1 MQKSKLQSLEKGK
14 THKVEAKPFV
24 KWAGGKTQ
32 LLDELASRL
41 PFIIK
46 ESKSIE
52 RYVEPFVGGG
62 AFFFY
67 LKGNY
72 EVKEAFLYD
81 INVELTVGYK
91 VIQKDVYDLI
101 YQLEKIEKEYLKLS
115 EEERKKYYYRTR
127 DEYNRQQETFDYE
140 NYNGDWIKRA
150 AYLIF
155 LNKTCFNGLFRQNK
169 KGKFNVPFGRY
180 KKPTICDR
188 ENLLNVHVALNNTH
202 IFAADFEESKKFITE
217 NTLVY
222 FDPPYRPLN
231 ETSNFTSYD
240 KDGFSDEDQIRL
252 SEFYREMDKRGAFLL
267 LSNSDP
273 KNVDINDD
281 FFDSLYAGFI
291 IERVNAKRFIN
302 CDGSKR
308 GDIKELL
315 IRNYE

>member
-1 MQKSKLQSLEKGK
+1 MQNSELKLHEKEK
-14 THKVEAKPFV
+14 TLKAQAKPFV

-32 LLDELASRL
+32 LLGELASRL
-41 PFIIK
+41 PLKLK
-46 ESKSIE
+46 ESKTIE
-52 RYVEPFVGGG
+52 RYVEPFLGGG

-67 LKGNY
+67 LKSNY

-81 INVELTVGYK
+81 INVELIVGYK
-91 VIQKDVYDLI
+91 VIQKDIQDLI
-101 YQLEKIEKEYLKLS
+101 SELEKIEREYIKLPEDERKEY
-115 EEERKKYYYRTR
+115 YYKTR
-127 DEYNRQQETFDYE
+127 DKYNQQQDTFDYE
-140 NYNGDWIKRA
+140 NYNSDWIKRA

-180 KKPTICDR
+180 KNPTICDE
-188 ENLLNVHVALNNTH
+188 ENLLKVHEALKCTH
-202 IFAADFEESKKFITE
+202 IFAADFEESKNFITKD
-217 NTLVY
+217 TLVY

-231 ETSNFTSYD
+231 NTSNFTSYD
-240 KDGFSDEDQIRL
+240 KDGFTDEDQIRL
-252 SEFYREMDKRGAFLL
+252 SDFYKEMDKKGAFLL

-281 FFDSLYAGFI
+281 FFDSLYADYK

-302 CDGSKR
+302 CDGAKR
-308 GDIKELL
+308 GDITELL